1 MRVMITGMGG
11 DLGTRVATLVEADDA
26 VEAVEGLDV
35 EPPRRHL
42 RRAAFHLVDPRDRA
56 RAAAVV
62 RAFAPTVLVHLGVY
76 EPNARSSPRT
86 ATERTALG
94 SAAALDAARRS
105 GSLERIVVR
114 SGTEVYGRGS
124 EAPERPDESCV
135 PHPTSPFGRSLLHVE
150 RLAVTEGGR
159 AGAPVAVLRLA
170 PVLGPHVP
178 SPLGRLLR
186 LPFVPVPALGG
197 GAFSVVHRDDAARAV
212 VAAVL
217 GPAHDG
223 PVNVVAPG
231 EVSAWEAARLGGR
244 VPVPV
249 WGLGWQMAKLT
260 GELSSTPLPDHV
272 VELLIR
278 GRLADGSLLPE
289 VFDTPPHH
297 STPEVVR
304 DVHGWAELSWV
315 RRMESGATGGAASAA

>member
-1 MRVMITGMGG
+1 MRVTITGMGS
-11 DLGTRVATLVEADDA
+11 DLGTRVATLLEADDR
-26 VEAVEGLDV
+26 VDEVSGLDV

-42 RRAAFHLVDPRDRA
+42 RRADFHLVDPRDRA
-56 RAAAVV
+56 RTASVV
-62 RAFAPTVLVHLGVY
+62 ADLAPTVLVHTGVY

-94 SAAALDAARRS
+94 TAAALDGARRA

-114 SGTEVYGRGS
+114 SGTEVYGRGPD
-124 EAPERPDESCV
+124 APDRPDERCA
-135 PHPTSPFGRSLLHVE
+135 PRPTSPFGRSLLHVE
-150 RLAVTEGGR
+150 RLAVTEGR
-159 AGAPVAVLRLA
+159 RDDVPVAVLRMA

-197 GAFSVVHRDDAARAV
+197 GAFSVVHRDDAARAL
-212 VAAVL
+212 VAAIV

-244 VPVPV
+244 VPIPV
-249 WGLGWQMAKLT
+249 WGLGWQVAKLT

-278 GRLADGSLLPE
+278 GRLADGSLLRR
-289 VFDTPPHH
+289 VFDATPRH

-304 DVHGWAELSWV
+304 DVHEWGELAWV
-315 RRMESGATGGAASAA
+315 RRPPGPTAGAASAA

>member
-1 MRVMITGMGG
+1 MRVVITGMGG
-11 DLGTRVATLVEADDA
+11 DLGTRVAALVEADDR
-26 VEAVEGLDV
+26 VDEVVGLDV

-42 RRAAFHLVDPRDRA
+42 RRSEFHMVDPQDRA
-56 RAAAVV
+56 RVASLVET
-62 RAFAPTVLVHLGVY
+62 FAPTVLVHAGVY

-86 ATERTALG
+86 ATARTALG
-94 SAAALDAARRS
+94 TAAALDAARRA
-105 GSLERIVVR
+105 GALERIVVR
-114 SGTEVYGRGS
+114 SGTEVYGRGP
-124 EAPERPDESCV
+124 EATDRPDERCA
-135 PHPTSPFGRSLLHVE
+135 PRPTSPFGRSLVHVE
-150 RLAVTEGGR
+150 RLAATEGRR
-159 AGAPVAVLRLA
+159 ADVPVVLVRLA

-197 GAFSVVHRDDAARAV
+197 GPFSVVHRDDAAAAL
-212 VAAVL
+212 VAAAL

-223 PVNVVAPG
+223 PVNVVGAG

-249 WGLGWQMAKLT
+249 WGLGWQLAKAT

-272 VELLIR
+272 IELLIR

-289 VFDTPPHH
+289 VLGVVPRH
-297 STPEVVR
+297 STTEVVR
-304 DVHGWAELSWV
+304 DVHEWGEVAWG
-315 RRMESGATGGAASAA
+315 RRGRGSTEGAASAA